1 MTRITIY
8 DTTLRD
14 GAQGEGISLSVA
26 DKLKIA
32 PKRDCL
38 GVDYVEGGW
47 PGSNPKDAEFFRQA
61 RTRTW
66 DHAKITAFSATRRP
80 GIAVERD
87 PTMVA
92 LLEAGTEWVT
102 LLGRS
107 WTLHVEEVL
116 ETTRGENLD
125 MIAESVSYLRGK
137 GCGVFYDAEH
147 FFDGF
152 KADREYAL
160 ATITAAR
167 DAGAAGIILCDTNG
181 GTLTDDLVAIVDR
194 ARDALGQDVPLGI
207 HTHNDC
213 ELAVANT
220 LAAVHRGATHV
231 QGTINGYGERCGNAN
246 LCSIIPT
253 LQVKM
258 GYDALPPERLGA
270 LSEVAHVVAETA
282 NMTLHNAAPYVGHSA
297 FAHKGGVH
305 VSAMRKVATSYQH
318 IDPALVGN
326 HQRVLVSELSGRGNV
341 LAKAEEARAAR
352 ARASEASEVPRPEA
366 GAARRAVSESQAR
379 TLVQRIKDLE
389 SDGYQFEGADGSF
402 QLLIRRMEPDY
413 RPPFEL
419 IDFLSLVER
428 RAGAELISEATVKI
442 RVGEEVIHTAGS
454 GNGPVNALDAAVR
467 KVLVDFYPALRD
479 VHLLDYKVR
488 VVDGT
493 SGTAASTRVLIE
505 TGDGRD
511 SWTTVGSS
519 TNIIEASWL
528 ALADSLE
535 YAIIRR

>member
-1 MTRITIY
+1 
-8 DTTLRD
+8 
-14 GAQGEGISLSVA
+14 
-26 DKLKIA
+26 
-32 PKRDCL
+32 
-38 GVDYVEGGW
+38 
-47 PGSNPKDAEFFRQA
+47 
-61 RTRTW
+61 
-66 DHAKITAFSATRRP
+66 
-80 GIAVERD
+80 
-87 PTMVA
+87 
-92 LLEAGTEWVT
+92 
-102 LLGRS
+102 
-107 WTLHVEEVL
+107 
-116 ETTRGENLD
+116 
-125 MIAESVSYLRGK
+125 
-137 GCGVFYDAEH
+137 
-147 FFDGF
+147 
-152 KADREYAL
+152 
-160 ATITAAR
+160 
-167 DAGAAGIILCDTNG
+167 
-181 GTLTDDLVAIVDR
+181 VDR

-220 LAAVHRGATHV
+220 LAAVRRGATHV

-253 LQVKM
+253 LQLKM
-258 GYDALPPERLGA
+258 GYAVLSPERLGA
-270 LSEVAHVVAETA
+270 LTEVAHTVAETA

-352 ARASEASEVPRPEA
+352 S
-366 GAARRAVSESQAR
+366 AVSESQAR
-379 TLVQRIKDLE
+379 TLVQRIKALE

-428 RAGAELISEATVKI
+428 RAGSGLISEATVKI

-488 VVDGT
+488 VVDGA
-493 SGTAASTRVLIE
+493 SGTAAITRVLIE
-505 TGDGRD
+505 TGDGRV

-535 YAIIRR
+535 YAIIRGSP

>member
-32 PKRDCL
+32 TKLDWL

-66 DHAKITAFSATRRP
+66 DHAKITAFSSTRRP

-102 LLGRS
+102 LFGKS

-116 ETTRGENLD
+116 ETTRGENLA

-137 GCGVFYDAEH
+137 GRGVFYDAEH

-167 DAGAAGIILCDTNG
+167 DAGAVCIILCDTNG
-181 GTLTDDLVAIVDR
+181 GTLTDDMVAIVDR

-220 LAAVHRGATHV
+220 LAAVRRGVTHV

-253 LQVKM
+253 LQLKM
-258 GYDALPPERLGA
+258 GYEALPPERLSA
-270 LSEVAHVVAETA
+270 LTEVAHAVAETA

-326 HQRVLVSELSGRGNV
+326 QQRVLVSELSGRGNV
-341 LAKAEEARAAR
+341 LAKAEEAHAAG
-352 ARASEASEVPRPEA
+352 S
-366 GAARRAVSESQAR
+366 AVSESQAR
-379 TLVQRIKDLE
+379 TLVQRIKVLE

-402 QLLIRRMEPDY
+402 QLLIRRMDPDY

-428 RAGAELISEATVKI
+428 RAGAGLISEATVKI
-442 RVGEEVIHTAGS
+442 RVGEEVIHTAGA

-467 KVLVDFYPALRD
+467 KVLIDFYPALRD

-488 VVDGT
+488 VVDGA
-493 SGTAASTRVLIE
+493 SGTAAITRVLIE

-519 TNIIEASWL
+519 PNIIEASWL

-535 YAIIRR
+535 YAIIRG

>member
-1 MTRITIY
+1 MARITIY

-14 GAQGEGISLSVA
+14 GTQGEGVSLSVA

-32 PKRDCL
+32 TKLDWL

-66 DHAKITAFSATRRP
+66 DHTRITSFGSTRRP
-80 GIAVERD
+80 GTAVEDDANIR
-87 PTMVA
+87 A
-92 LLEAGTEWVT
+92 LVESGTDWVT
-102 LLGRS
+102 LFGKS

-116 ETTRGENLD
+116 ETTRGENLA
-125 MIAESVSYLRGK
+125 MIGESITYLRGL
-137 GCGVFYDAEH
+137 GRHVLYDAEH

-152 KADREYAL
+152 KADPEYAL
-160 ATITAAR
+160 STLTTAR
-167 DAGAAGIILCDTNG
+167 DAGAECIILCDTNG
-181 GTLTDDLVAIVDR
+181 GTLTDDLAAIVDR
-194 ARDALGQDVPLGI
+194 VRGTLGNGILLGI

-220 LAAVHRGATHV
+220 LAAVSRGATHV

-246 LCSIIPT
+246 LCSIVPT
-253 LQVKM
+253 LALKM
-258 GYDALPPERLGA
+258 GHEVLLPGRLSA
-270 LSEVAHVVAETA
+270 VTEVAHLVSETA

-305 VSAMRKVATSYQH
+305 VSAMRKVETSYQH
-318 IDPALVGN
+318 IDPTLVGN

-341 LAKAEEARAAR
+341 LSKAESSGQVTVTET
-352 ARASEASEVPRPEA
+352 
-366 GAARRAVSESQAR
+366 QAR
-379 TLVQRIKDLE
+379 TLVQRIKALE

-402 QLLIRRMEPDY
+402 HLLIKRMEQDY

-419 IDFLSLVER
+419 VDFLAIVER
-428 RAGAELISEATVKI
+428 REGLGLISEATVKI
-442 RVGEEVIHTAGS
+442 RVGQEILHTAGT

-467 KVLVDFYPALRD
+467 KVLAEFYPALRE

-488 VVDGT
+488 VVDGAN
-493 SGTAASTRVLIE
+493 GTAATTRVLIE
-505 TGDGRD
+505 SGDGHD

-519 TNIIEASWL
+519 PNIIEASWL
-528 ALADSLE
+528 ALSDSLE
-535 YAIIRR
+535 YAIIRTQ

>member
-32 PKRDCL
+32 TKLDWL

-66 DHAKITAFSATRRP
+66 DHAKITAFSSTRRP

-102 LLGRS
+102 LFGKS

-137 GCGVFYDAEH
+137 GRGVFYDAEH

-152 KADREYAL
+152 KAEREYAL

-167 DAGAAGIILCDTNG
+167 DAGAAAIILCDTNG

-220 LAAVHRGATHV
+220 LAAVRSGATHV

-246 LCSIIPT
+246 LCSVVPNLELKLGRET
-253 LQVKM
+253 NV
-258 GYDALPPERLGA
+258 GRARLSR
-270 LSEVAHVVAETA
+270 LRETA
-282 NMTLHNAAPYVGHSA
+282 RTVSELANLALAPSAPFVGASA

-305 VSAMRKVATSYQH
+305 VSA
-318 IDPALVGN
+318 G
-326 HQRVLVSELSGRGNV
+326 
-341 LAKAEEARAAR
+341 
-352 ARASEASEVPRPEA
+352 
-366 GAARRAVSESQAR
+366 ES
-379 TLVQRIKDLE
+379 
-389 SDGYQFEGADGSF
+389 
-402 QLLIRRMEPDY
+402 
-413 RPPFEL
+413 
-419 IDFLSLVER
+419 
-428 RAGAELISEATVKI
+428 
-442 RVGEEVIHTAGS
+442 
-454 GNGPVNALDAAVR
+454 
-467 KVLVDFYPALRD
+467 
-479 VHLLDYKVR
+479 
-488 VVDGT
+488 
-493 SGTAASTRVLIE
+493 
-505 TGDGRD
+505 
-511 SWTTVGSS
+511 
-519 TNIIEASWL
+519 
-528 ALADSLE
+528 
-535 YAIIRR
+535 

>member
-1 MTRITIY
+1 
-8 DTTLRD
+8 
-14 GAQGEGISLSVA
+14 
-26 DKLKIA
+26 
-32 PKRDCL
+32 
-38 GVDYVEGGW
+38 
-47 PGSNPKDAEFFRQA
+47 
-61 RTRTW
+61 
-66 DHAKITAFSATRRP
+66 
-80 GIAVERD
+80 
-87 PTMVA
+87 
-92 LLEAGTEWVT
+92 
-102 LLGRS
+102 
-107 WTLHVEEVL
+107 
-116 ETTRGENLD
+116 
-125 MIAESVSYLRGK
+125 
-137 GCGVFYDAEH
+137 
-147 FFDGF
+147 
-152 KADREYAL
+152 
-160 ATITAAR
+160 
-167 DAGAAGIILCDTNG
+167 
-181 GTLTDDLVAIVDR
+181 LT
-194 ARDALGQDVPLGI
+194 
-207 HTHNDC
+207 
-213 ELAVANT
+213 
-220 LAAVHRGATHV
+220 
-231 QGTINGYGERCGNAN
+231 
-246 LCSIIPT
+246 
-253 LQVKM
+253 
-258 GYDALPPERLGA
+258 
-270 LSEVAHVVAETA
+270 EVAHAVAETA

-352 ARASEASEVPRPEA
+352 S
-366 GAARRAVSESQAR
+366 AVSESQAR
-379 TLVQRIKDLE
+379 TLVQRIKALE

-428 RAGAELISEATVKI
+428 RAGAGLISEATVKI

-488 VVDGT
+488 VVDGA
-493 SGTAASTRVLIE
+493 SGTAAITRVLIE

-519 TNIIEASWL
+519 PNIIEASWL

-535 YAIIRR
+535 YAIIRG

>member
-32 PKRDCL
+32 TKLDWL

-66 DHAKITAFSATRRP
+66 DHAKITAFSSTRRP

-102 LLGRS
+102 LFGKS

-116 ETTRGENLD
+116 ETTRGE
-125 MIAESVSYLRGK
+125 
-137 GCGVFYDAEH
+137 
-147 FFDGF
+147 
-152 KADREYAL
+152 
-160 ATITAAR
+160 
-167 DAGAAGIILCDTNG
+167 
-181 GTLTDDLVAIVDR
+181 
-194 ARDALGQDVPLGI
+194 
-207 HTHNDC
+207 
-213 ELAVANT
+213 
-220 LAAVHRGATHV
+220 
-231 QGTINGYGERCGNAN
+231 
-246 LCSIIPT
+246 
-253 LQVKM
+253 
-258 GYDALPPERLGA
+258 RLGA
-270 LSEVAHVVAETA
+270 LTEVAHTVAETA

-341 LAKAEEARAAR
+341 LAKAAEARAAR
-352 ARASEASEVPRPEA
+352 S
-366 GAARRAVSESQAR
+366 AVSESQAR
-379 TLVQRIKDLE
+379 TLVQRIKVLE

-402 QLLIRRMEPDY
+402 QLLIRRMDPDY

-428 RAGAELISEATVKI
+428 RAGSGLISEATVKI

-467 KVLVDFYPALRD
+467 KVLLDFYPALRD

-488 VVDGT
+488 VVDGA
-493 SGTAASTRVLIE
+493 SGTAAITRVLIE

-535 YAIIRR
+535 YAIIRGEA